1 MNKISIKDIQKVI
14 TLKLR
19 ELNIEVYANNVKEGF
34 NTPCFFVNIEK
45 FENSLENSNC
55 VKRYLD
61 IYIRYINENISD
73 IEKIEIIEKL
83 ENLFIKTLSVNDRVF
98 TLHNKSFS
106 RGENHYIEFN
116 FGIEY
121 YEFLEN
127 EEEINSEKMNNFEL
141 DL

>member
-1 MNKISIKDIQKVI
+1 MNKVSIKDIQKVI

-34 NTPCFFVNIEK
+34 NTPCFFVNVEK

-83 ENLFIKTLSVNDRVF
+83 ENLFLKTLSVNDRVF

-106 RGENHYIEFN
+106 RDENDYIEFN

-121 YEFLEN
+121 YQFLED

>member
-1 MNKISIKDIQKVI
+1 MSKISIKDIQKVI
-14 TLKLR
+14 ISKLK
-19 ELNIEVYANNVKEGF
+19 ELNIDVYANDVKEGF

-45 FENSLENSNC
+45 FENSFENSNC
-55 VKRYLD
+55 VKKYLD
-61 IYIRYINENISD
+61 IYVRYINENTTD
-73 IEKIEIIEKL
+73 IEKIEIIENL

-106 RGENHYIEFN
+106 KGENDVELN

-121 YEFLEN
+121 YEFLED
-127 EEEINSEKMNNFEL
+127 EEETNSEKMNNFEL

>member
-1 MNKISIKDIQKVI
+1 MGRLSLKDIKKSI
-14 TLKLR
+14 IDKLK
-19 ELNIEVYANNVKEGF
+19 IFDVKIYADEVKEGF

-45 FENSLENSNC
+45 FENSLENSNFT
-55 VKRYLD
+55 KRYLD

-83 ENLFIKTLSVNDRVF
+83 ENLFLKTLSVNDRVF

-106 RGENHYIEFN
+106 RDENDYIEFN

-121 YEFLEN
+121 YEFLED

>member
-1 MNKISIKDIQKVI
+1 MGRLSLKDIKKSI
-14 TLKLR
+14 IDKLK
-19 ELNIEVYANNVKEGF
+19 IFDVKIYADEVKEGF

-45 FENSLENSNC
+45 FENSLENSNFT
-55 VKRYLD
+55 KRYLD

-83 ENLFIKTLSVNDRVF
+83 ENLFLKTLSVNDRVF

-106 RGENHYIEFN
+106 KGENDYIEFN

-121 YEFLEN
+121 YEIIED

>member
-1 MNKISIKDIQKVI
+1 MNKVSIKDIQKVI

-34 NTPCFFVNIEK
+34 NTPCFFVKVKK

-83 ENLFIKTLSVNDRVF
+83 ENLFLKTLSVNDRVF

-106 RGENHYIEFN
+106 KGENDYIEFN

-121 YEFLEN
+121 YEIIED

>member
-1 MNKISIKDIQKVI
+1 MSKISIKDIQKVI
-14 TLKLR
+14 ISKLKA
-19 ELNIEVYANNVKEGF
+19 LNIDVYANDVKEGF

-45 FENSLENSNC
+45 FENSFENSNC
-55 VKRYLD
+55 VKKYLD
-61 IYIRYINENISD
+61 IYVRYINENTTD
-73 IEKIEIIEKL
+73 IEKIEIIENL

-106 RGENHYIEFN
+106 KGENDVELN

-121 YEFLEN
+121 YEFLED
-127 EEEINSEKMNNFEL
+127 EEETNSEKMNNFEL

>member
-34 NTPCFFVNIEK
+34 NTPCFFVNVEK

-106 RGENHYIEFN
+106 KCENDYIEFN
-116 FGIEY
+116 FGVEY
-121 YEFLEN
+121 YEFLED

>member
-1 MNKISIKDIQKVI
+1 MSKISIKDIQKVI
-14 TLKLR
+14 ISKLK
-19 ELNIEVYANNVKEGF
+19 ELNIEIYANDVKEGF

-45 FENSLENSNC
+45 FENSFENSNC
-55 VKRYLD
+55 VKKYLD
-61 IYIRYINENISD
+61 IYVRYINENTTD
-73 IEKIEIIEKL
+73 IEKIEIIENL

-106 RGENHYIEFN
+106 KGENDVELN

-121 YEFLEN
+121 YEFLQD

>member
-1 MNKISIKDIQKVI
+1 MNKVSIKDIQKVI

-34 NTPCFFVNIEK
+34 NTPCFFVNVEK
-45 FENSLENSNC
+45 FENSLENSDC

-83 ENLFIKTLSVNDRVF
+83 EELFLRTIKVKDRIF
-98 TLHNKSFS
+98 TIHNKAFMK
-106 RGENHYIEFN
+106 NKADYIELN

-121 YEFLEN
+121 YEIIED

>member
-1 MNKISIKDIQKVI
+1 MNKVSIKDIQKVI

-34 NTPCFFVNIEK
+34 NTPCFFVNVEK

-83 ENLFIKTLSVNDRVF
+83 ENLFLKTLSVNDRVF

>member
-1 MNKISIKDIQKVI
+1 MNKVSIKDIQKVI

-34 NTPCFFVNIEK
+34 NTPCFFVNVEK

>member
-1 MNKISIKDIQKVI
+1 MGRLSLKDIKKSI
-14 TLKLR
+14 IDKLK
-19 ELNIEVYANNVKEGF
+19 IFDVKIYADEVKEGF

-45 FENSLENSNC
+45 FENSLENSNFT
-55 VKRYLD
+55 KRYLD

-106 RGENHYIEFN
+106 KGENDYIEFN

>member
-1 MNKISIKDIQKVI
+1 VSIKDIQKVI

-34 NTPCFFVNIEK
+34 NTPCFFVNVEK

-73 IEKIEIIEKL
+73 IERIEIIEKL

-106 RGENHYIEFN
+106 KVENDYIEFN

-121 YEFLEN
+121 YEIIED
-127 EEEINSEKMNNFEL
+127 EEEKNS
-141 DL
+141 

>member
-1 MNKISIKDIQKVI
+1 MNKVSIKDIQKVI

-34 NTPCFFVNIEK
+34 NTPCFFVNVEK

-73 IEKIEIIEKL
+73 IERIEIIEKL

-106 RGENHYIEFN
+106 KVENDYIEFN

-121 YEFLEN
+121 YEIIED
-127 EEEINSEKMNNFEL
+127 EEEKNSEKMNNFEL

>member
-1 MNKISIKDIQKVI
+1 MNKVSIKDIQKVI

-34 NTPCFFVNIEK
+34 NTPCFFVNVEK

-83 ENLFIKTLSVNDRVF
+83 ENLFLKTLSVNDRVF

-106 RGENHYIEFN
+106 KVENDYIEFN

-121 YEFLEN
+121 YEIIED

>member
-34 NTPCFFVNIEK
+34 NTPCFFVNVEK

-106 RGENHYIEFN
+106 KVENDYIEFN

-121 YEFLEN
+121 YEIIED

>member
-1 MNKISIKDIQKVI
+1 MNKVSIKDIQKVI

-34 NTPCFFVNIEK
+34 NTPCFFVNVEK

-83 ENLFIKTLSVNDRVF
+83 ENLFLKTLSVNDRVF

-106 RGENHYIEFN
+106 RDENDYIEFN

-121 YEFLEN
+121 YEFLED

>member
-34 NTPCFFVNIEK
+34 NTPCFFVNVEK

-73 IEKIEIIEKL
+73 IERIEIIEKL
-83 ENLFIKTLSVNDRVF
+83 ENLFLKTLSVNDRVF

-106 RGENHYIEFN
+106 KGENDYIEFN

-121 YEFLEN
+121 YEFLED

>member
-34 NTPCFFVNIEK
+34 NTPCFFVNVEK

-83 ENLFIKTLSVNDRVF
+83 ENLFLKTLSVNDRVF
-98 TLHNKSFS
+98 TLNNKSFS
-106 RGENHYIEFN
+106 KGENDYIEFN
-116 FGIEY
+116 FGVEY
-121 YEFLEN
+121 YEFLED

>member
-1 MNKISIKDIQKVI
+1 MGRLSLKDIKKSI
-14 TLKLR
+14 IDKLK
-19 ELNIEVYANNVKEGF
+19 IFDVKIYADEVKEGF
-34 NTPCFFVNIEK
+34 NTPCFFVNVEK

-106 RGENHYIEFN
+106 KGENDYIEFN

-121 YEFLEN
+121 YEFLED